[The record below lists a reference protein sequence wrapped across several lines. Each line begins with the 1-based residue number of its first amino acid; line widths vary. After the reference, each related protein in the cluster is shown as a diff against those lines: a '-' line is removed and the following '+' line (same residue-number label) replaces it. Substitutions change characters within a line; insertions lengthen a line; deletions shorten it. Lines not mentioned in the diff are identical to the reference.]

1 MLPADA
7 TGFQSKFSKMLE
19 KIWAQISQGAFIIFS
34 LNESVNRLGRNSN
47 KEGVIQLVSYT
58 TEMNTTTVEELL
70 KGAKRVGELAE
81 KEAHEAEINATISQ
95 NVIDLLKETQI
106 TRVLLPKEY
115 GGPQIDLKT
124 FSKIVRTVSQYNIS
138 AGWLTY
144 LYPLHNII
152 PAYLPKETR
161 DEIIN
166 SEGLICDVFAAV
178 GKAEKVEGGYIVSG
192 TWNFASGVNYSEWIG
207 LGVSA
212 EVEGKEKPQI
222 CMPVFHRSQVEIVEN
237 WDTFGLRGS
246 GSNQVK
252 VDNVFVPTNRVLR
265 LDLVDETSRPP
276 EEEYDKDYPFY
287 HIPFYATFYLG
298 FPSIALGGAER
309 ILKEFKKQTEQ
320 RVRLTDGVRE
330 SESPR
335 SQRVLA
341 EMTTDFHAA
350 DALMDK
356 YLNLLEEYRQTG
368 AEALRSEFFAIR
380 ARIIKICTD
389 IAVRSLLTL
398 GGGALYKGGTIELF
412 IRDILSVA
420 THKTSLYED
429 SVAAYGQEL
438 FGFQSLVRG

>member
-1 MLPADA
+1 M
-7 TGFQSKFSKMLE
+7 
-19 KIWAQISQGAFIIFS
+19 INS
-34 LNESVNRLGRNSN
+34 L
-47 KEGVIQLVSYT
+47 
-58 TEMNTTTVEELL
+58 TEMKTMTAQALIE
-70 KGAKRVGELAE
+70 GAKRVGELAE
-81 KEAHEAEINATISQ
+81 KEAHEAEINASISQ

-106 TRVLLPKEY
+106 TRILLPKEY
-115 GGPQIDLKT
+115 GGPIVDLKT

-138 AGWLTY
+138 AGWLAY

-161 DEIIN
+161 DEIVH
-166 SEGLICDVFAAV
+166 SEGLICDVFATV
-178 GKAEKVEGGYIVSG
+178 GKAEKVEGGYNVSG
-192 TWNFASGVNYSEWIG
+192 TWNFASGVNFSEWIG
-207 LGVSA
+207 LGVML
-212 EVEGKEKPQI
+212 EVEGKEKPQV
-222 CMPVFHRSQVEIVEN
+222 CMPVFHRSQVEIVKN

-276 EEEYDKDYPFY
+276 EAEYDKEYPFY
-287 HIPFYATFYLG
+287 HVPFYATFYLG

-309 ILKEFKKQTEQ
+309 ILKEFKKLTEQ
-320 RVRLTDGVRE
+320 RVRLMDGVRE

-350 DALMDK
+350 EALMDK
-356 YLNLLEEYRQTG
+356 YLNLLEECRKTG
-368 AEALRSEFFAIR
+368 VEPLRSEFFAIR
-380 ARIIKICTD
+380 TRIIKICTD

-438 FGFQSLVRG
+438 FGFPSHVRG

>member
-1 MLPADA
+1 MVNSISESNMITIEQL
-7 TGFQSKFSKMLE
+7 LE
-19 KIWAQISQGAFIIFS
+19 
-34 LNESVNRLGRNSN
+34 
-47 KEGVIQLVSYT
+47 
-58 TEMNTTTVEELL
+58 
-70 KGAKRVGELAE
+70 GAKRVGELAE
-81 KEAHEAEINATISQ
+81 KEAHESEINASISQ
-95 NVIDLLKETQI
+95 NVIDLMKETQI
-106 TRVLLPKEY
+106 TRILLPKEY
-115 GGPQIDLKT
+115 GGPQVDLKS
-124 FSKIVRTVSQYNIS
+124 FSKIVRMVSQFNIS
-138 AGWLTY
+138 AGWLAY

-161 DEIIN
+161 DEIVN

-178 GKAEKVEGGYIVSG
+178 GKAEKVDGGYVVSG

-207 LGVSA
+207 LGVSI
-212 EVEGKEKPQI
+212 EVEDKEKPQVG
-222 CMPVFHRSQVEIVEN
+222 MPVFHRSQVEIVKN

-252 VDNVFVPTNRVLR
+252 VDHVFVPTNRVLR

-276 EEEYDKDYPFY
+276 EADYDEEYPFY
-287 HIPFYATFYLG
+287 NVPFYATFYLG

-320 RVRLTDGVRE
+320 RVRLMDGVRE

-341 EMTTDFHAA
+341 EMTTDYHAA

-356 YLNLLEEYRQTG
+356 YLNMLEECRQTG
-368 AEALRSEFFAIR
+368 KTSLRSEFFAIR
-380 ARIIKICTD
+380 TRIIKICTD

-398 GGGALYKGGTIELF
+398 GGAALYKGGTIELF
-412 IRDILSVA
+412 IRDMLSVA

-429 SVAAYGQEL
+429 SVAAYGEEL
-438 FGFQSLVRG
+438 FGFQTHVRG

>member
-1 MLPADA
+1 MVNSISEQNMITIDQL
-7 TGFQSKFSKMLE
+7 LE
-19 KIWAQISQGAFIIFS
+19 
-34 LNESVNRLGRNSN
+34 
-47 KEGVIQLVSYT
+47 
-58 TEMNTTTVEELL
+58 
-70 KGAKRVGELAE
+70 GAKRVGELAE
-81 KEAHEAEINATISQ
+81 KEAHEAEINASISQ
-95 NVIDLLKETQI
+95 NVIDLMKETQI
-106 TRVLLPKEY
+106 TRILLPKEY
-115 GGPQIDLKT
+115 GGPQVDLKS

-138 AGWLTY
+138 AGWLAY

-161 DEIIN
+161 DEIVN

-178 GKAEKVEGGYIVSG
+178 GKAEKVDGGYVVSG

-207 LGVSA
+207 LGVSI
-212 EVEGKEKPQI
+212 EVEGKEKPQV
-222 CMPVFHRSQVEIVEN
+222 CMPVFHRSQVEIVKN

-252 VDNVFVPTNRVLR
+252 VDQVFVPTNRVLR

-276 EEEYDKDYPFY
+276 EEEYDKNYPFY
-287 HIPFYATFYLG
+287 HVPFYATFYLG

-320 RVRLTDGVRE
+320 RVRLMDGVRE

-350 DALMDK
+350 EALMDK
-356 YLNLLEEYRQTG
+356 YLNMLEECRQTG
-368 AEALRSEFFAIR
+368 NMPFRSEFFAIR
-380 ARIIKICTD
+380 TRIIKICTD

-398 GGGALYKGGTIELF
+398 GGAALYKGGTIELF
-412 IRDILSVA
+412 IRDMLSVA

-429 SVAAYGQEL
+429 SVAAYGEEL
-438 FGFQSLVRG
+438 FGFQTHVRG